1 MTAYKIMKA
10 RHALE
15 EKKREIQKEKIKL
28 QSEKTEYSKWLR
40 EDARS
45 ELFEEKLFNAI
56 ERACVLGNP
65 PTIKFEDLRLNL
77 GETSEESC
85 KTDRFFMDFSD
96 IINENDMSLKT
107 AVDTFKKNYIKK
119 VLDMTKNN
127 QTKAA
132 KVLDIQRTY
141 LARLLNE
148 LGIRE

>member
-1 MTAYKIMKA
+1 
-10 RHALE
+10 
-15 EKKREIQKEKIKL
+15 
-28 QSEKTEYSKWLR
+28 
-40 EDARS
+40 
-45 ELFEEKLFNAI
+45 
-56 ERACVLGNP
+56 
-65 PTIKFEDLRLNL
+65 
-77 GETSEESC
+77 
-85 KTDRFFMDFSD
+85 MDFSD
-96 IINENDMSLKT
+96 IMNENAMSLKT